1 MRKFFYQQSGRLG
14 MPTAVKRMLMGRSL
28 RGDVDLQHYA
38 FQDEEEP
45 KQIYDRYWKD
55 LKILE

>member
-1 MRKFFYQQSGRLG
+1 
-14 MPTAVKRMLMGRSL
+14 MPTAVKRMLMGHSL